1 MPLEDV
7 IHPFLTLRIRGAIA
21 GQGLFAFAAP
31 GHHFFKF
38 AAQQV
43 DAGGFEQGIKGF
55 FGLGA
60 GLAHGHAGQRAHV
73 GKLTALAVGRSA
85 GGVEAVLDDRDF
97 AQHQQVHIDH
107 FARVFNT
114 GLGLARAPQR
124 HAARL
129 HRFEAE
135 TGIGE
140 QRRITRQIVLLKCLP
155 VMFGAFIAVVVTGG
169 EVVGFGPFFT
179 AIDVV
184 EQQTPA
190 AEFFKGQG
198 LFGQQFGRGHAGVGG
213 HQKTHLLGKA
223 HHRSGGHQRVVGPC
237 GHQRAIKT
245 ALVDGLGQSAVAVEI
260 HRVDTVFHPGV
271 MTVGHAEVPQCFN
284 CHQSCS

>member
-1 MPLEDV
+1 M
-7 IHPFLTLRIRGAIA
+7 
-21 GQGLFAFAAP
+21 
-31 GHHFFKF
+31 
-38 AAQQV
+38 
-43 DAGGFEQGIKGF
+43 
-55 FGLGA
+55 
-60 GLAHGHAGQRAHV
+60 
-73 GKLTALAVGRSA
+73 
-85 GGVEAVLDDRDF
+85 
-97 AQHQQVHIDH
+97 
-107 FARVFNT
+107 FNT

-169 EVVGFGPFFT
+169 EVVGFGPFFA

-184 EQQTPA
+184 EQQAPA

-198 LFGQQFGRGHAGVGG
+198 LFGQQLGRGHAGVGG
-213 HQKTHLLGKA
+213 HQKTHFLGKA